1 MMIEDRPGRTATP
14 EGSLRIAI
22 TGLGVCSPIG
32 VGVPAFWEAA
42 LAGVNGIR
50 EIRAF
55 PHADLRTHVGGE
67 IDDFA
72 PREFMSAE
80 QAEWAGRGE
89 QLAVA
94 AARMAVAQAGLAGEG
109 MARVA
114 PERRAVSFGSF
125 GESARLDEVV
135 GATLA
140 AGWGALPH
148 ALVQRLPSRVAHAV
162 AAAFDCRGSISNLP
176 ALCAAGNYA
185 IGYGADLLRCGR
197 ADVVLAGGSD
207 AFSRIAFVGFNRLR
221 ATAPDRVRPFDLN
234 RGGMILAEGA
244 GALVLE
250 RLDRALARGATVLAE
265 LLDYGLGCDAHNV
278 AIPHPEG
285 RGGVIALRQALARA
299 CLAPEDL
306 DYVSAHGTGTREND
320 RIETRILKEVLGAH
334 ARRVKISSLKSM
346 VGHTISAA
354 SAIEAVACVQSLRT
368 GWLTPT
374 INYETPDPDC
384 DLDYVPNVAQAFQAE
399 VIASNAYA
407 FGGNCATLL
416 LRRFVGA

>member
-1 MMIEDRPGRTATP
+1 VTTDDPPTRTRAP
-14 EGSLRIAI
+14 VAPVRIAI
-22 TGLGVCSPIG
+22 TGLGVCTPIG
-32 VGVPAFWEAA
+32 VGVGPFWEAA
-42 LAGVNGIR
+42 LAGVNGMR
-50 EIRAF
+50 EIRGFA
-55 PHADLRTHVGGE
+55 HADLRTHVGGE
-67 IDDFA
+67 IDDFE

-80 QAEWAGRGE
+80 HAALAGRGE
-89 QLAVA
+89 QLGVA
-94 AARMAVAQAGLAGEG
+94 AVRMAVEQAGLAGERI
-109 MARVA
+109 AHFA

-125 GESARLDEVV
+125 GESARLDDVV
-135 GATLA
+135 AATLA
-140 AGWGALPH
+140 SGWGALPH
-148 ALVQRLPSRVAHAV
+148 ELVQRLPSRIAHAV
-162 AAAFDCRGSISNLP
+162 AAAFDCRGSIFNLP

-185 IGYGADLLRCGR
+185 IGYAADVLRCGR

-234 RGGMILAEGA
+234 RAGMILAEGS

-250 RLDRALARGATVLAE
+250 RLEDAQARGALVLAE

-299 CLAPEDL
+299 RVAAEQL
-306 DYVSAHGTGTREND
+306 DYISAHGTGTREND
-320 RIETRILKEVLGAH
+320 RVETRILKEVLGAH
-334 ARRVKISSLKSM
+334 AARVKISSLKSM

-384 DLDYVPNVAQAFQAE
+384 DLDYVPNVAQAHPTE
-399 VIASNAYA
+399 LIASNAYA